1 MNINQYIK
9 KDSVSFKNLIS
20 LDGIS
25 EYDIAE
31 VILSA
36 REFRRKRAVH
46 EISTT
51 YKGHY
56 VLLVTKPSL
65 PRAGITF
72 QVAIKE
78 LSGEPIVTSLSG
90 EQLETLLQDTHYVK
104 ALVGSG
110 LSAVMVCTSKSD
122 DSSVFSN
129 SSSVPVI
136 NATAIKSPLEA
147 LAALMTIADLTPN
160 FKDLKVTI
168 VGDLSSGDY
177 SFVTGLLKLG
187 ADVTLLAKDNE
198 RPSQST
204 LDYLSQFADIKIT
217 SNKQTAVKDADY
229 IYFAESTD
237 GIFVTKNDL
246 ASNEKEVKIMSSV
259 PTCKKLAEDSVYDS
273 ENSLIT
279 KQTENLL
286 HVGKAVLSLLLN
298 KNIKK

>member
-9 KDSVSFKNLIS
+9 KGNVSFKHLIS

-25 EYDIAE
+25 ENDIAE

-36 REFRRKRAVH
+36 REFKSKRAVH
-46 EISTT
+46 EISTA

-56 VLLVTKPSL
+56 VLLVTKPNL

-78 LSGEPIVTSLSG
+78 LSGEPIITSLSG
-90 EQLETLLQDTHYVK
+90 EQLENLLEDTHYVK
-104 ALVGSG
+104 ALSGSG
-110 LSAVMVCTSKSD
+110 LSAIMVCTSKSA
-122 DSSVFSN
+122 DSNVFYN

-147 LAALMTIADLTPN
+147 LATLMTIADYTPN
-160 FKDLKVTI
+160 FKGLKVTV

-177 SFVTGLLKLG
+177 SLLTGLLKFG
-187 ADVTLLAKDNE
+187 ADITLLCTEEEK
-198 RPSQST
+198 PIQST
-204 LDYLSQFADIKIT
+204 LDYLSQFADVKIT
-217 SNKQTAVKDADY
+217 SNKSVALKDADY
-229 IYFAESTD
+229 VYFTNSD
-237 GIFVTKNDL
+237 KGIFVSEEDL
-246 ASNEKEVKIMSSV
+246 QVSANAKIMSSV
-259 PTCKKLAEDSVYDS
+259 PVCKNLSNIEVFDG

-286 HVGKAVLSLLLN
+286 HIGKAVLSLLQN
-298 KNIKK
+298 KRVK

>member
-1 MNINQYIK
+1 MNVNQYIK
-9 KDSVSFKNLIS
+9 KDTVNFKHLIS

-31 VILSA
+31 VILTA

-46 EISTT
+46 EVSTA

-56 VLLVTKPSL
+56 VLLVTKPNL
-65 PRAGITF
+65 PRASITF

-90 EQLETLLQDTHYVK
+90 EQLESLLNDTHYVK
-104 ALVGSG
+104 ALAGCG
-110 LSAVMVCTSKSD
+110 LSAIMVCTSKSA
-122 DSSVFSN
+122 DSNVFL
-129 SSSVPVI
+129 SSSTVPVI

-147 LAALMTIADLTPN
+147 LAALMTIADITPN

-177 SFVTGLLKLG
+177 SFITGLLKFG
-187 ADVTLLAKDNE
+187 AEVTLLCKDAE
-198 RPSQST
+198 RPQQTT

-217 SNKQTAVKDADY
+217 TNKQTAIKDADY
-229 IYFAESTD
+229 IYFAESDD
-237 GIFVTKNDL
+237 GIFVTCEDILK
-246 ASNEKEVKIMSSV
+246 NEKGAKIMSSV
-259 PTCKKLAEDSVYDS
+259 PTCKNLTENSVYDS

-286 HVGKAVLSLLLN
+286 HVGKAVLTLLLN

>member
-9 KDSVSFKNLIS
+9 KDNVSFKHLIS

-31 VILSA
+31 VILTA

-46 EISTT
+46 EISTS
-51 YKGHY
+51 YKGQY
-56 VLLVTKPSL
+56 VLLVTKPNL

-90 EQLETLLQDTHYVK
+90 EQLENLLIDTHYVK
-104 ALVGSG
+104 ALAGSG
-110 LSAVMVCTSKSD
+110 LSAIMVCTSKSA
-122 DSSVFSN
+122 DSNVFLS

-147 LAALMTIADLTPN
+147 LAALMTIADYTPN

-177 SFVTGLLKLG
+177 SFITGLLKFG
-187 ADVTLLAKDNE
+187 ADVTLLSKENE
-198 RPSQST
+198 HPPKST
-204 LDYLSQFADIKIT
+204 LDYLSQFADVKIT
-217 SNKQTAVKDADY
+217 SNKQTAIKDADY
-229 IYFAESTD
+229 IYFAESED
-237 GIFVTKNDL
+237 GIFVTYEDL
-246 ASNEKEVKIMSSV
+246 QKSEKDVKVMSSV
-259 PTCKKLAEDSVYDS
+259 PVCKNLTESAVYDS
-273 ENSLIT
+273 ENSLII

-286 HVGKAVLSLLLN
+286 HIGKAVLTLLLN
-298 KNIKK
+298 KNTKK